1 MKKLQ
6 PHHESST
13 SPSTLRH
20 NLSEL
25 DFKIMRHVIDDGR
38 KSLTDIA
45 KDLNVSIGTVSNH
58 LTRLQ
63 SDGILLVFGQVH
75 PNRIGF
81 NTYAQVCIAVRP
93 ANKIDA
99 IAKAIMTIPEVS
111 FVAQISGEFDLEIN
125 VMCRDNDHLTSVL
138 NESVYTLEGI
148 SYTRTNIYLKI
159 FKVAQ
164 PALELLAE
172 QTN

>member
-6 PHHESST
+6 PHQENSTST
-13 SPSTLRH
+13 SPLRH

-45 KDLNVSIGTVSNH
+45 KDLNVSVGTISNH

-63 SDGILLVFGQVH
+63 NDGVLLVFGQVD

-81 NTYAQVCIAVRP
+81 NAYAQVFIAVRP

-99 IAKAIMTIPEVS
+99 IARAIMTIPEVS

-138 NESVYTLEGI
+138 NERVYTLEGI
-148 SYTRTNIYLKI
+148 SYTRTNMYLKV

-164 PALELLAE
+164 PALELLVKK
-172 QTN
+172 TD